1 MMLRRSQVIGATLA
15 GFVWLVAGSSLT
27 LPGQAQPPA
36 NGKEL
41 FERRCGGCHALDRD
55 KEGPRLGGVY
65 GRMAG
70 SLDSFEYSEAL
81 KKSRI
86 IWNDES
92 LEKWLTDPEQF
103 VPNNNMGFHLEK
115 AGERRDIIGYLKKT
129 SGS

>member
-1 MMLRRSQVIGATLA
+1 MILRRSQVIGATLA
-15 GFVWLVAGSSLT
+15 GLVGLLAVSSASL
-27 LPGQAQPPA
+27 LGQGRPSVS
-36 NGKEL
+36 GKEL

-70 SLDSFEYSEAL
+70 SVDSFEYSEAL

-92 LEKWLTDPEQF
+92 LEKWLTNPEQF
-103 VPNNNMGFHLEK
+103 VPNNNMDFHLEN
-115 AGERRDIIGYLKKT
+115 AGERRDIIAYLKKS

>member
-1 MMLRRSQVIGATLA
+1 MILRRSQVIGATVA
-15 GFVWLVAGSSLT
+15 GFIGLLVVSSPSL
-27 LPGQAQPPA
+27 LGQGQPNA

-41 FERRCGGCHALDRD
+41 FERRCGGCHALDRE

-70 SLDSFEYSEAL
+70 SVDSFEYSAAL

-92 LEKWLTDPEQF
+92 LEKWLTDPEQL
-103 VPNNNMGFHLEK
+103 VPNNNMDFHLEK
-115 AGERRDIIGYLKKT
+115 ASERHDIIAYLKKS
-129 SGS
+129 SGR

>member
-1 MMLRRSQVIGATLA
+1 MILRRSQVIGATL
-15 GFVWLVAGSSLT
+15 GGLVGLLAVSSGSL
-27 LPGQAQPPA
+27 LGQGQPLVS
-36 NGKEL
+36 GKEL

-70 SLDSFEYSEAL
+70 SVDSFEYSEAL

-92 LEKWLTDPEQF
+92 LEKWLTDPGQF
-103 VPNNNMGFHLEK
+103 VPNNNMDFHLEN
-115 AGERRDIIGYLKKT
+115 AGERRDIIAYLKKS

>member
-1 MMLRRSQVIGATLA
+1 MRFLRSQVIGAALA
-15 GFVWLVAGSSLT
+15 GFMFLVAGST
-27 LPGQAQPPA
+27 LLLLGQTQPPA

-55 KEGPRLGGVY
+55 KEGPRIGGVY

-70 SLDSFEYSEAL
+70 SMDSFEYSEAL
-81 KKSRI
+81 KKSKI

-103 VPNNNMGFHLEK
+103 VANNNMAFHLEK
-115 AGERRDIIGYLKKT
+115 AGERRDIIAYLKKS
-129 SGS
+129 SGR

>member
-1 MMLRRSQVIGATLA
+1 MILRRSQVIGATL
-15 GFVWLVAGSSLT
+15 GGLVALLAVSSGSL
-27 LPGQAQPPA
+27 LGQGQPLVS
-36 NGKEL
+36 GKES

-70 SLDSFEYSEAL
+70 SVDSFEYSEAL

-92 LEKWLTDPEQF
+92 LEKWLTNPEQF
-103 VPNNNMGFHLEK
+103 VPSNNMDFHLEN
-115 AGERRDIIGYLKKT
+115 AGERRDIIAYLKKS

>member
-1 MMLRRSQVIGATLA
+1 MRLRQFQLTGLTLA
-15 GFVWLVAGSSLT
+15 GFAWLVGGANLSML
-27 LPGQAQPPA
+27 GQAQPPV

-70 SLDSFEYSEAL
+70 SVDSFEYSEAL
-81 KKSRI
+81 RNSRI

-92 LEKWLTDPEQF
+92 LDQWLIDPEQF
-103 VPNNNMGFHLEK
+103 VPNNNMAFHLEK
-115 AGERRDIIGYLKKT
+115 AGERRDVIAYLKKN
-129 SGS
+129 SGR